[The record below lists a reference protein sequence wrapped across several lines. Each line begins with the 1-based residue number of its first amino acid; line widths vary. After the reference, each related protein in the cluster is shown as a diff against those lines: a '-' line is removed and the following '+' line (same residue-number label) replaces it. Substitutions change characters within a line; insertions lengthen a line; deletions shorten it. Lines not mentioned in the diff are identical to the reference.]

1 MGFAI
6 PFQRADPSAVRATAR
21 LEAVH
26 LAVVDLW
33 RKAEA
38 KAHHRRI
45 PRNHGP
51 TAMAGWCMGCGS
63 DLAQWYDGAFERWS
77 RDHLD
82 RSLVES
88 GAARMLSLS
97 PATRIFVALEPVDL
111 RQSFNGLSA
120 RVQSV
125 LAQDPCSGHLFLFT
139 NRHHNR
145 IKVLFFDGSGLWVC
159 AKRLEKGTFGW
170 PQGNGPSSCLR
181 PEELTLLLNGLEAT
195 PRRNWFRR

>member
-1 MGFAI
+1 MGFAL
-6 PFQRADPSAVRATAR
+6 PLERADPSPIRSAERFEIGDVAM
-21 LEAVH
+21 
-26 LAVVDLW
+26 VDLW
-33 RKAEA
+33 PTSEA
-38 KAHHRRI
+38 ATFGHWV
-45 PRNHGP
+45 PRDGGIAP
-51 TAMAGWCMGCGS
+51 LAGWCVGCGT
-63 DLAQWYDGAFERWS
+63 DLAQWYDDAFGRAS
-77 RDHLD
+77 RGRVD

-120 RVQSV
+120 RAQSV

-139 NRHHNR
+139 NRNHNR

-170 PQGNGPSSCLR
+170 PKGDGPSSCLR
-181 PEELTLLLNGLEAT
+181 PEELTLLLHGLEAT